1 MGPDVVAA
9 AAMISKLLVANRGE
23 IAVRAFRAAY
33 ELGVRSVAVYAPE
46 DRDSVHRLKA
56 DESYEIGVVGRPVST
71 YLDVGLVVETAVR
84 VGADALYPGYGF
96 LAESAE
102 LARACDAAGLTFV
115 GPPAGVLELA
125 GDKVRARG
133 VARAAGVPVLEGS
146 GAVADAAAG
155 AQAAAAIGYPLFVK
169 AAMGGGGRGMR
180 LVRGPADLERA
191 LAGAM
196 REAAAAFGDGTAY
209 LEQAMLGARHIEVQ
223 LLADAM
229 GAIVH
234 LYERDCSVQRRH
246 QKVIEVTPAPN
257 LSGALRERIC
267 AAAVVVGREIG
278 YVNAGTVEFLVGAD
292 GRFAFI
298 ELNPR
303 IQVEHTVT
311 EETTEVDLVRS
322 QILIAGGATL
332 AELGLEQA
340 RVRQRGVALQCRV
353 TTENPG
359 NAFRPDAGRITAYRS
374 PGGAGIRLDE
384 GSAFVGA
391 DVSPFFDPLLV
402 KVTARGPTLRI
413 AAARA
418 RRAVA
423 ELRVRGV
430 STNQSFL
437 LALLRHPAFL
447 AGETTTGFVDEHPD
461 LVAADPGA
469 DRASRLLARLADV
482 TVNRGREPPATL
494 ADPRAKLPAGADA
507 APPPGSRQRLALLGP
522 AAFAAALRSQT
533 PVAVTD
539 TTLRD
544 AHQSLLATRMRS
556 FDMLA
561 AAPALAGAMPGL
573 LSLECWGGATFD
585 VALRF
590 LHESPWQRLE
600 RLRAAVP
607 NLCLQMLLRG
617 ANLLAYHRFPA
628 RVVRAFVA
636 EAVATGID
644 VIRIFDA
651 LNDIDGM
658 LAAIDA
664 ALDTPALVE
673 GAICYTGDLLD
684 PRERTYT
691 LDYYLRRADELTAA
705 GVHVL
710 AIKDMAGLLRAQ
722 AASVLIDA
730 LRARFDAP
738 VHLHTHDTAGGSL
751 ATVLAAVRAGVDAV
765 DGAAA
770 PLAGMTSQPSLSA
783 IIAALAGSQRAPELE
798 LDGALALEPYWEAVR
813 ALYAP
818 YEAGLAAPTGRV
830 YRHQIPGGQLS
841 NLRQQAT
848 AIGVGDRFEEVE
860 AAYERANALLG
871 DIIKVTPTSKVVGD
885 LAIYAVSAGIDLDA
899 LERDPGRFDL
909 PDSVLDFL
917 RGSLGQP
924 ANGLPQPFTRRALD
938 GRPAPPAP
946 TPPDAA
952 LLAALERPGTD
963 RQEALANALF
973 PGPYKDYNAARQ
985 RYGDVS
991 LLPTPAFFYGLR
1003 EDRALPVDLAP
1014 GVRVIFELEA
1024 ISEPDENGV
1033 RTVMARV
1040 NGQLRPLDV
1049 RDRTI
1054 KPTVQPIERA
1064 DPTEPGHIPAPVIGA
1079 VIIHVAP
1086 GDHVDAGDPVAVIE
1100 AMKMESTISAPIAGH
1115 VERVAVTDG
1124 TRVERGDLL
1133 LVLTP

>member
-1 MGPDVVAA
+1 MS
-9 AAMISKLLVANRGE
+9 MIAKLLVANRGE

-56 DESYEIGVVGRPVST
+56 DESYEIGDAGRPVST
-71 YLDVGLVVETAVR
+71 YLDIDLIVETAVR

-102 LARACDAAGLTFV
+102 LARACVAAGLTFV
-115 GPPAGVLELA
+115 GPPAEVLELA
-125 GDKVRARG
+125 GDKLRARE
-133 VARAAGVPVLEGS
+133 VARAAGVPVLDGS
-146 GAVADAAAG
+146 TAVADAAAG
-155 AQAAAAIGYPLFVK
+155 AAAAAAIGYPLFVK

-180 LVRGPADLERA
+180 LVRAPDELERA

-209 LEQAMLGARHIEVQ
+209 LERAMLGARHIEVQ
-223 LLADAM
+223 LLADA
-229 GAIVH
+229 GGGIIH

-257 LSGALRERIC
+257 LDEGLRERIC
-267 AAAVVVGREIG
+267 AAAVAVGREIG
-278 YVNAGTVEFLVGAD
+278 YVNAGTVEFLVDAEQ
-292 GRFAFI
+292 RFAFI

-311 EETTEVDLVRS
+311 EETTEVDLVRA
-322 QILIAGGATL
+322 QILIAGGARL
-332 AELGLEQA
+332 SELGLDQS

-359 NAFRPDAGRITAYRS
+359 NSFRPDAGRITAYRS

-402 KVTARGPTLRI
+402 KVTARGPTRRI

-447 AGETTTGFVDEHPD
+447 AGETHTGFVDEHPD

-482 TVNRGREPPATL
+482 TLNREREPPATL
-494 ADPRAKLPAGADA
+494 PDPSAKLPASVGV
-507 APPPGSRQRLALLGP
+507 PPPGSRQQLAALGP
-522 AAFAAALRSQT
+522 AAFAAALRVQT
-533 PVAVTD
+533 AVAVTD

-561 AAPALAGAMPGL
+561 AAPLLASALPGL

-617 ANLLAYHRFPA
+617 ANLVAYHRFPA
-628 RVVRAFVA
+628 TVVGAFVA
-636 EAVATGID
+636 GAVDAGID
-644 VIRIFDA
+644 VFRIFDA
-651 LNDIDGM
+651 LNGIEGM
-658 LAAIDA
+658 RPAIDA

-673 GAICYTGDLLD
+673 GAICYTGHLLD

-691 LDYYLRRADELTAA
+691 LDYYLRRADELIAA

-710 AIKDMAGLLRAQ
+710 AIKDMAGLLRAE
-722 AASVLIDA
+722 AATTLIEA
-730 LRARFDAP
+730 LRTRFDAP
-738 VHLHTHDTAGGSL
+738 VHLHTHDTAGASL

-783 IIAALAGSQRAPELE
+783 IIAALGGNERAPELE
-798 LDGALALEPYWEAVR
+798 LDAVLALEPYWEAVR

-841 NLRQQAT
+841 NLRQQAA

-860 AAYERANALLG
+860 AAYERANDLLG

-917 RGSLGQP
+917 RGALGQP
-924 ANGLPQPFTRRALD
+924 PNGLPQPFTSRALE
-938 GRPAPPAP
+938 GRVEPAAPAPP
-946 TPPDAA
+946 DDDV
-952 LLAALERPGTD
+952 LAALARPGPS
-963 RQEALANALF
+963 RQEALSQTLF
-973 PGPYKDYNAARQ
+973 PGPHKEYQAALQ
-985 RYGDVS
+985 RHGDLS
-991 LLPTPAFFYGLR
+991 LLPTQAFFYGLR
-1003 EDRALPVDLAP
+1003 EDQALPVDLAP

-1024 ISEPDENGV
+1024 IGEPDENGV
-1033 RTVMARV
+1033 RTVMTRV

-1054 KPTVQPIERA
+1054 KPTVEPIERA
-1064 DPTEPGHIPAPVIGA
+1064 DPTEPGQIPAPVIGA

-1100 AMKMESTISAPIAGH
+1100 AMKMESTISAPISGH
-1115 VERVAVTDG
+1115 VERVAVADG

-1133 LVLTP
+1133 LVLAP

>member
-1 MGPDVVAA
+1 M
-9 AAMISKLLVANRGE
+9 
-23 IAVRAFRAAY
+23 
-33 ELGVRSVAVYAPE
+33 
-46 DRDSVHRLKA
+46 
-56 DESYEIGVVGRPVST
+56 
-71 YLDVGLVVETAVR
+71 
-84 VGADALYPGYGF
+84 
-96 LAESAE
+96 
-102 LARACDAAGLTFV
+102 
-115 GPPAGVLELA
+115 A
-125 GDKVRARG
+125 GDKTRAREA
-133 VARAAGVPVLEGS
+133 ARAAGVPVLDGS
-146 GAVADAAAG
+146 GPVADAAAG
-155 AQAAAAIGYPLFVK
+155 EREAARLGFPLFVK

-180 LVRGPADLERA
+180 LVRSPDELEAA
-191 LAGAM
+191 LSGAM
-196 REAAAAFGDGTAY
+196 REAQAAFGDGTVY
-209 LEQAMLGARHIEVQ
+209 LEQAMLRARHIEVQ
-223 LLADAM
+223 LLAD
-229 GAIVH
+229 GVGGIVH
-234 LYERDCSVQRRH
+234 LFERDCSVQRRH

-257 LSGALRERIC
+257 LAADVRDRIC
-267 AAAVVVGREIG
+267 AAAIAIGREIG
-278 YVNAGTVEFLVGAD
+278 YVNAGTVEFLVDGD

-298 ELNPR
+298 EINPR

-311 EETTEVDLVRS
+311 EETTDVDLVRS

-332 AELGLEQA
+332 AELGLEQDQI
-340 RVRQRGVALQCRV
+340 RQRGVALQCRV

-359 NAFRPDAGRITAYRS
+359 KGFRPDAGRITAYRS

-391 DVSPFFDPLLV
+391 EVSPFFDPLLV
-402 KVTARGPTLRI
+402 KMTARGPTLRI

-447 AGETTTGFVDEHPD
+447 DGETDTGFVDEHPD

-469 DRASRLLARLADV
+469 DRASRLLALLGDV
-482 TVNRGREPPATL
+482 TVNRERDPPHAL
-494 ADPRAKLPAGADA
+494 GDPRAKLPQIAGE
-507 APPPGSRQRLALLGP
+507 PPPGSRQRLAELGP
-522 AAFAAALRSQT
+522 AAFAAALRAQT

-561 AAPALAGAMPGL
+561 AAPALARAMPGL
-573 LSLECWGGATFD
+573 FSLECWGGATFD

-590 LHESPWQRLE
+590 LHESPWARLE
-600 RLRAAVP
+600 RLRDAVP

-617 ANLLAYHRFPA
+617 ANLLAYNRFPA
-628 RVVRAFVA
+628 NVVRAFVA
-636 EAVATGID
+636 EAVDTGID

-664 ALDTPALVE
+664 ALETPALVE

-684 PRERTYT
+684 PRESTYT
-691 LDYYLRRADELTAA
+691 LDYYLRLAARLVDA

-722 AASVLIDA
+722 AAGVLVEA
-730 LRARFDAP
+730 LRERFDAP

-751 ATVLAAVRAGVDAV
+751 ATTLAAVQAGVDAV

-783 IIAALAGSQRAPELE
+783 IIAALAGSEQAPELS
-798 LDGALALEPYWEAVR
+798 LDAALALEPYWEAVR
-813 ALYAP
+813 ALYSP

-830 YRHQIPGGQLS
+830 YRHEIPGGQLS
-841 NLRQQAT
+841 NLRQQAA
-848 AIGVGDRFEEVE
+848 AIGVGDRFEDVE
-860 AAYERANALLG
+860 NAYERANALLG

-885 LAIYAVSAGIDLDA
+885 LAIYAVSAGIDLDE

-917 RGSLGQP
+917 RGGLGKP
-924 ANGLPQPFTRRALD
+924 PNGLPQPFTRRALA
-938 GRPAPPAP
+938 GRPRPAAEP
-946 TPPDAA
+946 AIDADV
-952 LLAALERPGTD
+952 L
-963 RQEALANALF
+963 EALDEPGSTCQDALARILF
-973 PGPYKDYNAARQ
+973 PGPYEDYQSARE
-985 RYGDVS
+985 RHGDVS
-991 LLPTPAFFYGLR
+991 LLPTAAFFYGLR
-1003 EDRALPVDLAP
+1003 EDQALPVDLGP
-1014 GVRVIFELEA
+1014 GVRVIFELDA
-1024 ISEPDENGV
+1024 IGEPDENGV
-1033 RTVMARV
+1033 RTVMTRV

-1054 KPTVQPIERA
+1054 KATGQQIERA
-1064 DPTEPGHIPAPVIGA
+1064 DPAAPRPHPGAGDRRRHHPRQRPASE
-1079 VIIHVAP
+1079 VA
-1086 GDHVDAGDPVAVIE
+1086 AGDPVAVIE
-1100 AMKMESTISAPIAGH
+1100 ALKMESTISAPIAGTGRTRRRPQRH
-1115 VERVAVTDG
+1115 ARRTRRPAARARSGRRRRGRVIRSAG
-1124 TRVERGDLL
+1124 RRVCRAESDRRGARRAASKGDPPWGSTTQFTSCCCCSWCCSCLAPSASRRSAARSAPACA
-1133 LVLTP
+1133 TSRRR